1 MRKRKTGSVLT
12 YIFLVLF
19 TVVQIYPLFWM
30 FCFSLKNNNE
40 IVGENVAGLPQ
51 HWLWSN
57 YAEAW
62 TNGNVGRYFFNPVV
76 VTFATVV
83 FTVVFSAMAA

>member
-1 MRKRKTGSVLT
+1 MKKRKTGSVVT
-12 YIFLVLF
+12 YIFLALF

-40 IVGENVAGLPQ
+40 ILEKCSSLPQ

-62 TNGNVGRYFFNPVV
+62 TNGNVAGIFL
-76 VTFATVV
+76 TQWW
-83 FTVVFSAMAA
+83 

>member
-40 IVGENVAGLPQ
+40 IFGENVAGLPQ

-62 TNGNVGRYFFNPVV
+62 TNGN
-76 VTFATVV
+76 
-83 FTVVFSAMAA
+83 